1 MLLFHREIQTTGD
14 LPAMMPLVQE
24 FVDIAKSVGVPLHVW
39 TGTNGCVAGTLTFN
53 SMYESLAARADGTA
67 KLMAA
72 KGWWETLRKFREY
85 AVSSQPDNIYNYV
98 RGGTEIVEIP
108 VGTIIQQNY
117 FQLNA
122 TGGDFL
128 AALKWMNE
136 FADLTKSI
144 TGVDANIIHT
154 IYGTLG
160 QMGYFAGY
168 ANAAQ
173 VDEARAKLAANAEW
187 FPKFLEGG
195 KFAMPG
201 SVMQRHVVKIA

>member
-1 MLLFHREIQTTGD
+1 MLLFSREIQTTGD

-24 FVDIAKSVGVPLHVW
+24 FVAIAKSVGVPLHVW
-39 TGTNGCVAGTLTFN
+39 TGTNGCVAGTMTFN
-53 SMYESLAARADGTA
+53 SMYESLAARADATA
-67 KLMAA
+67 KLTAA

-85 AVSSQPDNIYNYV
+85 AVSSQPDTIYNFV
-98 RGGTEIVEIP
+98 RGGTVIVEIP
-108 VGTIIQQNY
+108 IGTILQLNQ

-173 VDEARAKLAANAEW
+173 IDEVRAKVTANAEW

>member
-1 MLLFHREIQTTGD
+1 MLLFNREIQTTGD
-14 LPAMMPLVQE
+14 LPAIMPLVQE
-24 FVDIAKSVGVPLHVW
+24 FVGIAKSVGVPLQAW
-39 TGTNGCVAGTLTFN
+39 LGSNGCVAG
-53 SMYESLAARADGTA
+53 SMSFSANYESLAARADGTA
-67 KLMAA
+67 KLIAA

-85 AVSSQPDNIYNYV
+85 AVSSQPDTIYNFV
-98 RGGTEIVEIP
+98 RGGTVIVEIP
-108 VGTIIQQNY
+108 VGTILQLNQ

-173 VDEARAKLAANAEW
+173 IDEVRAKVTANAEW

>member
-1 MLLFHREIQTTGD
+1 MLLFNREIQTTGD
-14 LPAMMPLVQE
+14 LPAMMPLIQE
-24 FVDIAKSVGVPLHVW
+24 FVNIAKSVGVPLQAW
-39 TGTNGCVAGTLTFN
+39 LGTNGCVAG
-53 SMYESLAARADGTA
+53 SMAFSANYESLAARADGTA

-85 AVSSQPDNIYNYV
+85 AVSSEPDNIYTYV
-98 RGGTEIVEIP
+98 RGGTTGVEIP
-108 VGTIIQQNY
+108 VGTVVQQNY

-128 AALKWMNE
+128 AAIKWMTE
-136 FADLTKSI
+136 FVDLTKSI
-144 TGVDANIIHT
+144 TGVEASIINT

-160 QMGYFAGY
+160 QIGFFAGY

-201 SVMQRHVVKIA
+201 SVMQQHIVKIA

>member
-1 MLLFHREIQTTGD
+1 MLLFSREIQTTGD

-24 FVDIAKSVGVPLHVW
+24 FVAIAKSVGVPLHVW
-39 TGTNGCVAGTLTFN
+39 TGTNGCVAGTMTFN

-85 AVSSQPDNIYNYV
+85 AVSSQPDTIYNFV
-98 RGGTEIVEIP
+98 RGGTVIVEIP
-108 VGTIIQQNY
+108 VCTILQLNQ

-173 VDEARAKLAANAEW
+173 IDEVRAKVTANAEW

-201 SVMQRHVVKIA
+201 SVMQQHIVKIA

>member
-1 MLLFHREIQTTGD
+1 MLLFSREIQTTGD

-24 FVDIAKSVGVPLHVW
+24 FVAIAKSVGVPLHVW
-39 TGTNGCVAGTLTFN
+39 TGTNGCVAGTMTFN
-53 SMYESLAARADGTA
+53 SMYESLAARADATT
-67 KLMAA
+67 KLTAA

-85 AVSSQPDNIYNYV
+85 AVSSQPDTIYNFV
-98 RGGTEIVEIP
+98 RGGTVIVEIP
-108 VGTIIQQNY
+108 VGTILQLNQ

-173 VDEARAKLAANAEW
+173 IDEVRAKVTANAEW

>member
-1 MLLFHREIQTTGD
+1 MLLFNREIQTTGD

-24 FVDIAKSVGVPLHVW
+24 FVAIAKSVGVPLHVW
-39 TGTNGCVAGTLTFN
+39 TGTNGCVAGTMTFN
-53 SMYESLAARADGTA
+53 SMYESLAARADATA
-67 KLMAA
+67 KLTAA

-85 AVSSQPDNIYNYV
+85 AVSSQPDTIYNFV
-98 RGGTEIVEIP
+98 RGGTVIVEIP
-108 VGTIIQQNY
+108 VGTILQLNQ

-173 VDEARAKLAANAEW
+173 IDEVRAKVTANAEW

>member
-1 MLLFHREIQTTGD
+1 MLLFNREIQTTGD

-24 FVDIAKSVGVPLHVW
+24 FVAIAKSVGVPLHVW
-39 TGTNGCVAGTLTFN
+39 TGTNGCVAGTMTFN
-53 SMYESLAARADGTA
+53 SMYESLAARADATA
-67 KLMAA
+67 KLTAA

-85 AVSSQPDNIYNYV
+85 AVSSQPDTIYNFV
-98 RGGTEIVEIP
+98 RGGTVIVEIP
-108 VGTIIQQNY
+108 VGTILQLNQ

-173 VDEARAKLAANAEW
+173 IDEVRAKVTANAEW

-201 SVMQRHVVKIA
+201 SVMQRHVVKVA

>member
-1 MLLFHREIQTTGD
+1 MLLFNREIQTTGD
-14 LPAMMPLVQE
+14 LPAIMPLVQE
-24 FVDIAKSVGVPLHVW
+24 FVGIAKSVGVPLQAWV
-39 TGTNGCVAGTLTFN
+39 GTNGCVAG
-53 SMYESLAARADGTA
+53 SMSFSANYESLAARADATA
-67 KLMAA
+67 KLTAA

-85 AVSSQPDNIYNYV
+85 AVSSQPDTIYNFV
-98 RGGTEIVEIP
+98 RGGTVIVEIP
-108 VGTIIQQNY
+108 IGTILQLNQ

-173 VDEARAKLAANAEW
+173 IDEVRAKVTANAEW

>member
-1 MLLFHREIQTTGD
+1 MSFS
-14 LPAMMPLVQE
+14 A
-24 FVDIAKSVGVPLHVW
+24 
-39 TGTNGCVAGTLTFN
+39 N
-53 SMYESLAARADGTA
+53 YESLAARADATA
-67 KLMAA
+67 KLTAA

-85 AVSSQPDNIYNYV
+85 AVSSQPDTIYNFV
-98 RGGTEIVEIP
+98 RGGTVIVEIP
-108 VGTIIQQNY
+108 IGTILQLNQ

-173 VDEARAKLAANAEW
+173 IDEVRAKVTANAEW

>member
-1 MLLFHREIQTTGD
+1 MLLFYREIQTTGD
-14 LPAMMPLVQE
+14 LPAIMPLIKE
-24 FVDIAKSVGVPLHVW
+24 FVGIAKSVGVPLQVW
-39 TGTNGCVAGTLTFN
+39 AGSNGCVAGTLAISAN
-53 SMYESLAARADGTA
+53 YESLAARAEGTA

-72 KGWWETLRKFREY
+72 KGWWETGRKFREY
-85 AVSSQPDNIYNYV
+85 VVSSQPDLIYSYV
-98 RGGTEIVEIP
+98 SGGTAGGEIP
-108 VGTIIQQNY
+108 DGTVVQQNY

-128 AALKWMNE
+128 AAIKWMTE
-136 FADLTKSI
+136 FVDLTKSI
-144 TGVDANIIHT
+144 TGVEASIINT

-160 QMGYFAGY
+160 QIGFFAGY

-201 SVMQRHVVKIA
+201 SVMQQHIVKIA

>member
-1 MLLFHREIQTTGD
+1 MLLFSREIQTTGD

-24 FVDIAKSVGVPLHVW
+24 FVAIAKSVGVPLHVW
-39 TGTNGCVAGTLTFN
+39 TGTNGCVAGTMTFN
-53 SMYESLAARADGTA
+53 SMYESLAARADATA
-67 KLMAA
+67 KLTAA

-85 AVSSQPDNIYNYV
+85 AVSSQPDTIYNFV
-98 RGGTEIVEIP
+98 RGGTVIVEIP
-108 VGTIIQQNY
+108 VGTILQLNQ

-173 VDEARAKLAANAEW
+173 IDEVRAKVTANAEW

>member
-1 MLLFHREIQTTGD
+1 MLLFYREIQTTGD
-14 LPAMMPLVQE
+14 LPAIMPLIKE
-24 FVDIAKSVGVPLHVW
+24 FVGIAKSVGVPLQAW
-39 TGTNGCVAGTLTFN
+39 AGSNGCVAGTLAISAN
-53 SMYESLAARADGTA
+53 YESLAARADATT

-72 KGWWETLRKFREY
+72 KGWWETARKFREY
-85 AVSSQPDNIYNYV
+85 MVSSQPDLIYSYV
-98 RGGTEIVEIP
+98 SGGTAGGEIP
-108 VGTIIQQNY
+108 DGTVVQQNY

-128 AALKWMNE
+128 AAIKWMAE
-136 FADLTKSI
+136 FVELTKSI
-144 TGVDANIIHT
+144 TGVEASIINT

-160 QMGYFAGY
+160 QIGFFAGY

-187 FPKFLEGG
+187 VPKFLEGG

-201 SVMQRHVVKIA
+201 SVMQQHIVKIA

>member
-39 TGTNGCVAGTLTFN
+39 TGTNGCVAGTMTFN
-53 SMYESLAARADGTA
+53 SMYESLAARADATA
-67 KLMAA
+67 KLTAA

-85 AVSSQPDNIYNYV
+85 AVSSEPDNIYTYV
-98 RGGTEIVEIP
+98 RGGTAGGEIP
-108 VGTIIQQNY
+108 DGTVVQQNY

-128 AALKWMNE
+128 AAIKWMTE
-136 FADLTKSI
+136 FVDLTKSI
-144 TGVDANIIHT
+144 TGVEASIINT

-160 QMGYFAGY
+160 QIGFFAGY

-201 SVMQRHVVKIA
+201 SIMQKHIVKIA

>member
-24 FVDIAKSVGVPLHVW
+24 FVAIAKSVGVPLHVW
-39 TGTNGCVAGTLTFN
+39 AGSNGCVAGTMQFN
-53 SMYESLAARADGTA
+53 TMYESLAARADGTA

-173 VDEARAKLAANAEW
+173 IDEVRAKVTANAEW

>member
-1 MLLFHREIQTTGD
+1 MLLFNREIQTTGD
-14 LPAMMPLVQE
+14 LPAIMPLVQE
-24 FVDIAKSVGVPLHVW
+24 FVGIAKSVGVPLQAW
-39 TGTNGCVAGTLTFN
+39 LGSNGCVAG
-53 SMYESLAARADGTA
+53 SMAFSANYESLAARADGTA
-67 KLMAA
+67 KLIAA

-85 AVSSQPDNIYNYV
+85 AVSSQPDTIYNFV
-98 RGGTEIVEIP
+98 RGGTVIVEIP
-108 VGTIIQQNY
+108 VGTILQLNQ

-173 VDEARAKLAANAEW
+173 IDEVRAKVTANAEW

>member
-1 MLLFHREIQTTGD
+1 MLLFSREIQTTGD

-24 FVDIAKSVGVPLHVW
+24 FVAIAKSVGVPLHVW
-39 TGTNGCVAGTLTFN
+39 TGTNGCVAGTMTFN
-53 SMYESLAARADGTA
+53 SMYESLAARADATA

-72 KGWWETLRKFREY
+72 KGWWETARKFREY
-85 AVSSQPDNIYNYV
+85 AVSSQPDTIYNFV
-98 RGGTEIVEIP
+98 RGGTVIVEIP
-108 VGTIIQQNY
+108 IGTILQLNQ

-173 VDEARAKLAANAEW
+173 IDEVRAKVTANAEW

>member
-53 SMYESLAARADGTA
+53 SMYESLATRADGTA

-85 AVSSQPDNIYNYV
+85 AVSSQPDTIYNYV
-98 RGGTEIVEIP
+98 RGGTENVEIP

-117 FQLNA
+117 FQLSA
-122 TGGDFL
+122 AGGDFL
-128 AALKWMNE
+128 AAIKWMTE
-136 FADLTKSI
+136 LVELTKSI
-144 TGVDANIIHT
+144 TGVDANIVNS

-160 QMGYFAGY
+160 QIGYFAGY
-168 ANAAQ
+168 ANAGQ
-173 VDEARAKLAANAEW
+173 IDEVRAKLTADAKW
-187 FPKFLEGG
+187 FPKFMEGG
-195 KFAMPG
+195 KFAIPG
-201 SVMQRHVVKIA
+201 TVVQRHLVKIA